1 MTPRKYKWK
10 GFIMARVKRGT
21 KLRRRHKK
29 VLKLAKGYRGTRSKL
44 YRTAIQVV
52 RRALCYA
59 YRDRKVKKRDFRT
72 LWIQRINAA
81 ARAQGMPYSRF
92 MNGLKKAGISLDRKQ
107 LSQIAIEDQSLFV
120 ALVQKAK
127 AASVSV

>member
-1 MTPRKYKWK
+1 
-10 GFIMARVKRGT
+10 MARAKRGF

-29 VLKLAKGYRGTRSKL
+29 VLKLAKGYRGSRHRL

-59 YRDRKVKKRDFRT
+59 YRDRKVKKRDFRA

-81 ARAQGMPYSRF
+81 SRTHGLPYSKF
-92 MNGLKKAGISLDRKQ
+92 MNGLKKANVTLDRKS
-107 LSQIAIEDQSLFV
+107 LSELAIHNAEVFSML
-120 ALVQKAK
+120 AQKAK
-127 AASVSV
+127 LALSK

>member
-1 MTPRKYKWK
+1 
-10 GFIMARVKRGT
+10 MARVKRGF

-29 VLKLAKGYRGTRSKL
+29 VLKLAKGYRGARSRL
-44 YRTAIQVV
+44 YRTAIQIV

-81 ARAQGMPYSRF
+81 SRMNGLPYGQF
-92 MNGLKKAGISLDRKQ
+92 MNGLKKACIALNRKQ
-107 LSQIAIEDQSLFV
+107 LANLAVHDNAAF
-120 ALVQKAK
+120 AGLVQKAK
-127 AASVSV
+127 AALK

>member
-1 MTPRKYKWK
+1 
-10 GFIMARVKRGT
+10 MARVKRGF

-29 VLKLAKGYRGTRSKL
+29 VLKLAKGYRGARSRL
-44 YRTAIQVV
+44 YRTAIQIV

-81 ARAQGMPYSRF
+81 SRAHGLPYGQF
-92 MNGLKKAGISLDRKQ
+92 MNGLKKASIALNRKQ
-107 LSQIAIEDQSLFV
+107 LANLAVHDNTAF
-120 ALVQKAK
+120 AGLVQKAK
-127 AASVSV
+127 SALK